1 MEGHCGATFSAGELQ
16 EAISHPIWAN
26 VVRESIPQYTW
37 GRHRGVLG
45 ENQRIRG
52 KPTSG
57 RCKQEGSLLGRYAW
71 YRSYRYAMVSGEREE
86 RDPTKNG

>member
-1 MEGHCGATFSAGELQ
+1 MGGHCGATFSARELQ
-16 EAISHPIWAN
+16 EGISHPIGAN

-45 ENQRIRG
+45 ENQRIRR

-57 RCKQEGSLLGRYAW
+57 RCKQEGSLLDRYAW
-71 YRSYRYAMVSGEREE
+71 YRVDRYAWFW
-86 RDPTKNG
+86 RDAG